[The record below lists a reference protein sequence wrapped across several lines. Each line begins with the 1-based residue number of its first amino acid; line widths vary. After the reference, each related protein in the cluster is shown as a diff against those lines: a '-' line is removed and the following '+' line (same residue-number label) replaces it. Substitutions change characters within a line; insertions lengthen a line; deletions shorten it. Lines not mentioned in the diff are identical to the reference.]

1 MSKIKINSTL
11 KMNDEVIE
19 KKFMGIIIDNKIT
32 YKEDLI
38 SVTILLNNDKIK
50 MRRDTEEYCINFEFL
65 NNKKTTCVYNVKKQ
79 NMIIYLK
86 VKTNS
91 LVIKDN
97 LIIVDYDLYQQ
108 SEIIDKFIFKFEYE
122 VIKWI

>member
-122 VIKWI
+122 VIK

>member
-1 MSKIKINSTL
+1 
-11 KMNDEVIE
+11 MNDEVIE

-122 VIKWI
+122 VIK